1 MKRIIDYFLLEW
13 KNESYNRKP
22 LLLRGA
28 RQVGKTHA
36 ARQLGKTFR
45 NCVEINLESSEIL
58 RTIFTQDHDPKRIVF
73 QLSEYLQVDIY
84 LVYL

>member
-13 KNESYNRKP
+13 KDRTNRKP

-36 ARQLGKTFR
+36 MRELGKTFP
-45 NCVEINLESSEIL
+45 NFIEINLELNVSARIIIEKDL
-58 RTIFTQDHDPKRIVF
+58 DPHRKIF
-73 QLSEYLQVDIY
+73 Y
-84 LVYL
+84 

>member
-13 KNESYNRKP
+13 KDRTNRKP

-36 ARQLGKTFR
+36 MRELGKTFP
-45 NCVEINLESSEIL
+45 NFIEINLELNESARSIIEKDL
-58 RTIFTQDHDPKRIVF
+58 DPHRKIF
-73 QLSEYLQVDIY
+73 Y
-84 LVYL
+84 